1 MEEEMTTMVEVKAV
15 SRVIVKVEVE
25 VDLTFL
31 TVGKKTTSAP
41 TSQ

>member
-15 SRVIVKVEVE
+15 SRVTVNVEVE

-31 TVGKKTTSAP
+31 TVGKKTT
-41 TSQ
+41 